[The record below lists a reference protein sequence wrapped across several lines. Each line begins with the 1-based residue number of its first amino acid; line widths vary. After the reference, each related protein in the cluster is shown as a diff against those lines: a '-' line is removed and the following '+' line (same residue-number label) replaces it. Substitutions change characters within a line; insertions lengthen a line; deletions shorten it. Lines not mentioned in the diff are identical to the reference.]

1 MNRSSGTSA
10 PPSPRALVARCLTGE
25 VQAAVN
31 DIRRRGLWEYV
42 VSEACDA
49 GLAGALLDAL
59 RAADCEP
66 PEGSGSALEAHAE
79 HVAEANAYRI
89 SRAARVLA
97 RLQAEGVPF
106 MLLKGAALIGLVY
119 ERPGRRAMT
128 DIDVLI
134 RVGDARRVDELLTAA
149 GCVPGPG
156 LVREDFY
163 PRFYNEREYFTPDHP
178 PVRLDVHARPF
189 RPLRYV
195 CTVPP
200 EGLWESPERAAFG
213 PLRVAVPGP
222 EDMLVHLAVHHACHG
237 CAELRWACDVY
248 LWLER
253 YADRIDPQR
262 VAARCRRWRVSLA
275 VRRSLQHVRDLFG
288 PGMVDAVLESLPP
301 GRHLGERLVL
311 DQAPHDLR
319 RPLRGLVVHTLCT
332 PGLSHRLGYLG
343 AVLFPGRQ
351 HMGQLYPRRHPG
363 WLAVAHLTRA
373 ARLLT
378 RPFHRDNEPDGRAG
392 FERAP

>member
-10 PPSPRALVARCLTGE
+10 PPSCRALIARCLTPEVRAAAGE
-25 VQAAVN
+25 
-31 DIRRRGLWEYV
+31 IRRRGLWEYV

-49 GLAGALLDAL
+49 GLAGVLLDAL
-59 RAADCEP
+59 RAAGCEP
-66 PEGSGSALEAHAE
+66 PGASLPVLEAHAE

-97 RLQAEGVPF
+97 RLQAGGVPF
-106 MLLKGAALIGLVY
+106 MLLKGAALIGRVY

-134 RVGDARRVDELLTAA
+134 RVQDARRVDELLAAA

-156 LVREDFY
+156 LVRDDFY
-163 PRFYNEREYFTPDHP
+163 PRFYHEREYFTPDHP
-178 PVRLDVHARPF
+178 PVKLDVHARPF

-200 EGLWESPERAAFG
+200 EALWEAPERVAFG

-237 CAELRWACDVY
+237 CTELRWAWDVR
-248 LWLER
+248 LWLQR
-253 YADRIDPQR
+253 YADRIDPAR
-262 VAARCRRWRVSLA
+262 VAGKCRRWGVSLA
-275 VRRSLQHVRDLFG
+275 MRRSLQHVRGLFG
-288 PGMVDAVLESLPP
+288 PGAEDNLIKALPP
-301 GRHLGERLVL
+301 GRHLAEKLVL

-319 RPLRGLVVHTLCT
+319 RPLRGLVVHTLCA
-332 PGLSHRLGYLG
+332 PGLGLRLGYLG
-343 AVLFPGRQ
+343 AVLFPGRR
-351 HMGQLYPRRHPG
+351 HMGQLYARRHPG
-363 WLAVAHLTRA
+363 WLAVAHLNRA

-378 RPFHRDNEPDGRAG
+378 RPFRRDNEPQV
-392 FERAP
+392 